1 MDYNYVR
8 MRNAIKNGDESAAAH
23 YRHLYETGTEKT
35 HAISALDWVI
45 AILLVIS
52 LLLSVYI
59 LYSEQRISE
68 SDINRTV
75 LSETTTDINEVQ
87 K

>member
-1 MDYNYVR
+1 MFGCVMPLRTEMNHR
-8 MRNAIKNGDESAAAH
+8 
-23 YRHLYETGTEKT
+23 RHITDILYETGTEKT

-45 AILLVIS
+45 AILIVIS

-75 LSETTTDINEVQ
+75 LSETTTDIKEVQ